1 MATTQERSSDLGDR
15 LRSFR
20 RVAGNFAGGPGLWT
34 VIILF
39 FIWAFLQERDALT
52 TGVTI
57 GAIYALGALGVTL
70 IFGVLRFAHF
80 AHGDSMMLSAYI
92 AFFLLTG
99 TVTGTSQN
107 VDETV
112 LPVSLADLPGA
123 TEQIWHFS
131 FGYGLLLGILGAA
144 VVTAGLF
151 VMLDRVIYR
160 RLRLSR
166 GGVVT
171 FAIASLGLA
180 LVLRSLMLIFW
191 GSSPRFYSGG
201 LRETVDI
208 VFDIRLLYD
217 QIFILSM
224 TVVMLIATYYLLF
237 RTRLGKAMRA
247 MADNPD
253 LARVSGI
260 NTDRIVVLTWTVTG
274 VLVAVA
280 GVMLALQAQMKPELG
295 FIILLPLFAATI
307 LGGIGSPHGAVLGGL
322 IIGTVQEVSV
332 TFEFLSPGY
341 KFSLAAII
349 LIAILLI
356 RPTGLFGQRTQ

>member
-1 MATTQERSSDLGDR
+1 MATTETISSDLGDR
-15 LRSFR
+15 LRAFQ
-20 RVAGNFAGGPGLWT
+20 RVAGNIGGGPGLWT
-34 VIILF
+34 AIILF
-39 FIWAFLQERDALT
+39 FFWAFLQERDALT
-52 TGVTI
+52 TGVTV

-70 IFGVLRFAHF
+70 IFGILRFAHF
-80 AHGDSMMLSAYI
+80 AHGDSMMLAAYV
-92 AFFLLTG
+92 AFFFLTG
-99 TVTGTSQN
+99 TVTGERN

-112 LPVSLADLPGA
+112 PFSLADLPGA

-131 FGYGLLLGILGAA
+131 FGYGLLLGMLGAA
-144 VVTAGLF
+144 VVTVGLF
-151 VMLDRVIYR
+151 ILLDRVVYR

-180 LVLRSLMLIFW
+180 LVLRSLMLILW
-191 GSSPRFYSGG
+191 GSSPRFYSSG

-217 QIFILSM
+217 QIFILGM
-224 TVVMLIATYYLLF
+224 TVAMLIGTYYLLF

-260 NTDRIVVLTWTVTG
+260 NTDRIVFWTWTVAG

-295 FIILLPLFAATI
+295 FIIILPLFAATI

-322 IIGTVQEVSV
+322 IIGSVQEVSV

-341 KFSLAAII
+341 KFSLAVLII
-349 LIAILLI
+349 IAILLV

>member
-1 MATTQERSSDLGDR
+1 MLATQSISSDLGAR
-15 LRSFR
+15 LRVFR
-20 RVAGNFAGGPGLWT
+20 RAAGNIAGGGGLWAAI
-34 VIILF
+34 VIF
-39 FIWAFLQERDALT
+39 FLWAFLQERDALT

-57 GAIYALGALGVTL
+57 GVIYALGALGVTL

-80 AHGDSMMLSAYI
+80 AHGDSMMLAAYV
-92 AFFLLTG
+92 AFFLVTG
-99 TVTGTSQN
+99 TVAGESQN

-112 LPVSLADLPGA
+112 LPVSLGDLPGA
-123 TEQIWHFS
+123 TDKIWHFS
-131 FGYGLLLGILGAA
+131 FGYGLLLGMLGAA

-151 VMLDRVIYR
+151 ILLDRVVYR

-166 GGVVT
+166 GGVIT

-180 LVLRSLMLIFW
+180 LALRSLMLIFW
-191 GSSPRFYSGG
+191 GSGPRFYSGG
-201 LRETVDI
+201 LRDTVDI

-217 QIFILSM
+217 QIFILGV
-224 TVVMLIATYYLLF
+224 TAAMLIGTYYLLF

-260 NTDRIVVLTWTVTG
+260 NTERIVVWTWTIAG

-295 FIILLPLFAATI
+295 FVILLPLFAATI

-322 IIGTVQEVSV
+322 IVGAVQEVSV

-341 KFSLAAII
+341 KFSMAAVI

>member
-1 MATTQERSSDLGDR
+1 MATTERISSDFGDR
-15 LRSFR
+15 LRGFQR
-20 RVAGNFAGGPGLWT
+20 TAGNIGGGAGLWT
-34 VIILF
+34 AIILF
-39 FIWAFLQERDALT
+39 FFWAFLQERDALT
-52 TGVTI
+52 TGVTV

-80 AHGDSMMLSAYI
+80 AHGDSMMLAAYV
-92 AFFLLTG
+92 AFFLVTG
-99 TVTGTSQN
+99 TVTGERN

-112 LPVSLADLPGA
+112 LPFSLADLPGA

-131 FGYGLLLGILGAA
+131 FGYGLLLGMLGAA

-151 VMLDRVIYR
+151 VLLDRVLYR

-180 LVLRSLMLIFW
+180 LVLRSLMLILW
-191 GSSPRFYSGG
+191 GSSPRFYSSG

-217 QIFILSM
+217 QIFILGM
-224 TVVMLIATYYLLF
+224 TAAMLIGTYYLLF

-260 NTDRIVVLTWTVTG
+260 NTDRIVFWTWTVAG

-295 FIILLPLFAATI
+295 FIVLLPLFAATI

-322 IIGTVQEVSV
+322 IVGSVQEVSV

-341 KFSLAAII
+341 KFSTSLVI
-349 LIAILLI
+349 LIAILLV

>member
-1 MATTQERSSDLGDR
+1 MATTQRISSDLGDR
-15 LRSFR
+15 LRGFQR
-20 RVAGNFAGGPGLWT
+20 TAGNIGGGSGLWAA
-34 VIILF
+34 IIIF
-39 FIWAFLQERDALT
+39 FLWAFLEERNALT
-52 TGVTI
+52 AGVTV

-80 AHGDSMMLSAYI
+80 AHGDSMMLAAYV

-99 TVTGTSQN
+99 TVTGERN
-107 VDETV
+107 VDETA
-112 LPVSLADLPGA
+112 LPFSLADLPGA
-123 TEQIWHFS
+123 SEQIWNFS
-131 FGYGLLLGILGAA
+131 FGYGLLLGMMGAA

-151 VMLDRVIYR
+151 ILLDRVVYR

-191 GSSPRFYSGG
+191 GSSPRFYSSG

-217 QIFILSM
+217 QIFILGM
-224 TVVMLIATYYLLF
+224 TAAMLIGSYYLLF

-260 NTDRIVVLTWTVTG
+260 NTDRIVFWTWTVAG

-295 FIILLPLFAATI
+295 FIVLLPLFAATI

-322 IIGTVQEVSV
+322 IVGSVQEVSV

-341 KFSLAAII
+341 KFSTSLVI
-349 LIAILLI
+349 LIAILLV

>member
-1 MATTQERSSDLGDR
+1 MASAERASVDLGDR
-15 LRSFR
+15 LRRFQR
-20 RVAGNFAGGPGLWT
+20 AAGDVAGGGGLWAA
-34 VIILF
+34 IIIFFLWA
-39 FIWAFLQERDALT
+39 FIWERNALT

-57 GAIYALGALGVTL
+57 GSIYALGALGVTL

-80 AHGDSMMLSAYI
+80 AHGDSMMLAAYVT
-92 AFFLLTG
+92 FFLLTG
-99 TVTGTSQN
+99 TVAGESQN

-112 LPVSLADLPGA
+112 LPISLGDLPGA
-123 TEQIWHFS
+123 TENIWHFS
-131 FGYGLLLGILGAA
+131 FGYGLLLGMVGAA
-144 VVTAGLF
+144 VITAGLF
-151 VMLDRVIYR
+151 ILLDRVVYR
-160 RLRLSR
+160 RLRLNR
-166 GGVVT
+166 GGVIT

-191 GSSPRFYSGG
+191 GSGPRFYNPG

-208 VFDIRLLYD
+208 FFDIRLLYD
-217 QIFILSM
+217 QIFILGM
-224 TVVMLIATYYLLF
+224 TVTMLAGTYYLLF

-260 NTDRIVVLTWTVTG
+260 NTDRIVLWTWTVAG

-307 LGGIGSPHGAVLGGL
+307 LGGIGSPHGAVIGGL
-322 IIGTVQEVSV
+322 VVGSVQEVSV

-341 KFSLAAII
+341 KFSMAAII
-349 LIAILLI
+349 LIAILLV
-356 RPTGLFGQRTQ
+356 RPNGLFGQRSQ